1 MITAITE
8 SIILTA
14 FWTFGINLIS
24 KNKERYEYIN

>member
-14 FWTFGINLIS
+14 FNVIGLILIS
-24 KNKERYEYIN
+24 KNKEIN